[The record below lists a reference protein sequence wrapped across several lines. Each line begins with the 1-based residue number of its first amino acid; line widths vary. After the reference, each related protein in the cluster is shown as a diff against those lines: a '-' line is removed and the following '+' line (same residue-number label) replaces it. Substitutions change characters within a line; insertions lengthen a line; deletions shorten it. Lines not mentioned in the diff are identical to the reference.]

1 MLCRYKYRPLS
12 NRRRPAR
19 FGRAPSRPSLSS
31 GIIEFMHADGQVLID
46 IFALLSA
53 AVIAVPVFHHLGLG
67 SVLGYLFAG
76 IVLGPSGLAIIDNV
90 DDIFHFAEFGVVFL
104 LFLIGIEMKPARL
117 WVMRRQVFGLGMA
130 QIIVTGGILL
140 LLGLYLEL
148 PLRSALIA
156 GMGLALSS
164 TAFGLQILS
173 EKAELTSVTG
183 RTAFSVLLMQDLA
196 VLPLLAMV
204 SLLGG
209 GAELIDSI
217 GRATVNAVLAVALV
231 VFSGHYLLNPFLD
244 RIAAS
249 RNSEVFIAAAVLLVL
264 GAGKLME
271 LAGLS
276 MALGAFLAGL
286 MLAES
291 HYRHQIEADIQ
302 PFRGILLGLF
312 FMSVGM
318 SLDLGVLLGNFRLI
332 AALVAVLIVIKIA
345 VVWSLCRLSRLS
357 NVVSL
362 RVALLLSQSGEFGF
376 VLFGLALV
384 SGVLIEP
391 RVQILS
397 LMIIL
402 SMILTPFLIKLGDK
416 LSRYLEAGK
425 AHDQPPA
432 SIAENRQNHI
442 ILAGFGRVGKRIASI
457 MENAQLSYVAL
468 DYNQQMVTEGRLN
481 GFPVFFG
488 DASRLK
494 VLKAAGADRASML
507 IVALDNREHAENL
520 VAVIR
525 QNYPNLPIHARG
537 RSRSHCETLLFNGA
551 NTAVSETLEA
561 SLRLAE
567 LALTDSGVD
576 QVKTSQLLND
586 YRHGY
591 YQRLKEQI
599 GSDNSSP

>member
-1 MLCRYKYRPLS
+1 
-12 NRRRPAR
+12 
-19 FGRAPSRPSLSS
+19 
-31 GIIEFMHADGQVLID
+31 MHADGQVFID

-76 IVLGPSGLAIIDNV
+76 IVLGPSALAIIDNV
-90 DDIFHFAEFGVVFL
+90 DDIYHFAEFGVIFL

-117 WVMRRQVFGLGMA
+117 WVMRRWVFGLGMA
-130 QIIVTGGILL
+130 QIFVTGGLL
-140 LLGLYLEL
+140 TLAGLYLDL

-196 VLPLLAMV
+196 VLPLLVMV

-209 GAELIDSI
+209 GAELFDSI
-217 GRATVNAVLAVALV
+217 GRATVNAILGVALV
-231 VFSGHYLLNPFLD
+231 VIAGRYLLNPFLD
-244 RIAAS
+244 RVAAS
-249 RNSEVFIAAAVLLVL
+249 QNSEVFIAAAVLLVL

-271 LAGLS
+271 IAGLS

-318 SLDLGVLLGNFRLI
+318 SLNVGVLLGNFALI
-332 AALVAVLIVIKIA
+332 AGLVVLLILIKIG
-345 VVWSLCRLSRLS
+345 VIWLLCRVSKLS
-357 NVVSL
+357 NLVSL
-362 RVALLLSQSGEFGF
+362 RVAFLLSQSGEFGF

-402 SMILTPFLIKLGDK
+402 SMILTPLLVKLGDK
-416 LSRYLEAGK
+416 LSWYLEVNK
-425 AHDQPPA
+425 HPDHPLLN
-432 SIAENRQNHI
+432 IAENRQNHI

-457 MENAQLSYVAL
+457 MENAQLSYIAL

-488 DASRLK
+488 DASKLK

-520 VAVIR
+520 VTVIR

-537 RSRSHCETLLFNGA
+537 RSRSHCETLLSHGA

-591 YQRLKEQI
+591 YQRLREQM
-599 GSDNSSP
+599 SSEPSETK

>member
-1 MLCRYKYRPLS
+1 MP
-12 NRRRPAR
+12 
-19 FGRAPSRPSLSS
+19 
-31 GIIEFMHADGQVLID
+31 ADGHVFID
-46 IFALLSA
+46 IFALLTA

-76 IVLGPSGLAIIDNV
+76 IILGPSGLAIIDNV
-90 DDIFHFAEFGVVFL
+90 DDIMHFSEFGVIFL

-117 WVMRRQVFGLGMA
+117 WVMRRWVFGLGMA
-130 QIIVTGGILL
+130 QILVTGGILL
-140 LLGLYLEL
+140 LVGLSFEL
-148 PLRSALIA
+148 PLKTALIA
-156 GMGLALSS
+156 AMGLALSS

-196 VLPLLAMV
+196 VIPLLTMV
-204 SLLGG
+204 SLLAG
-209 GAELIDSI
+209 GAELGDSI
-217 GRATVNAVLAVALV
+217 GLATGKALLALALV
-231 VFSGHYLLNPFLD
+231 IVTGRYLLNPCLD
-244 RIAAS
+244 KIAAS
-249 RNSEVFIAAAVLLVL
+249 QNSEVFIAAAVLLVL
-264 GAGKLME
+264 GSAKLME
-271 LAGLS
+271 TVGLS
-276 MALGAFLAGL
+276 MALGAFMAGL

-318 SLDLGVLLGNFRLI
+318 SIDLGILLANFKLI
-332 AALVAVLIVIKIA
+332 AGLVALLIVIKIS
-345 VVWSLCRLSRLS
+345 VIWGLCRISQLSH
-357 NVVSL
+357 VTSL
-362 RVALLLSQSGEFGF
+362 RVAILLSQSGEFGF
-376 VLFGLALV
+376 VLFGVALL

-397 LMIIL
+397 VMIIF
-402 SMILTPFLIKLGDK
+402 SMILTPFLVKLGDK
-416 LSRYLEAGK
+416 LSWYLEANKQHEHTLLNIG
-425 AHDQPPA
+425 
-432 SIAENRQNHI
+432 ENRQNHI

-457 MENAQLSYVAL
+457 IENAHLSYVAL
-468 DYNQQMVTEGRLN
+468 DYNQQMVTEGRMN

-488 DASRLK
+488 DASKLK
-494 VLKAAGADRASML
+494 VLKAAGADRASMV
-507 IVALDNREHAENL
+507 IVALDNKEHAEHL

-525 QNYPNLPIHARG
+525 LNYPLLPIHARG
-537 RSRSHCETLLFNGA
+537 RSRSHCETLLINGA

-576 QVKTSQLLND
+576 QIKTSQLLND

-591 YQRLKEQI
+591 YQRLRAHINDDNTEMEKVA
-599 GSDNSSP
+599 SDNDRPGQGNTD